1 MQLTGQVFG
10 NYILEL
16 VIYVAA
22 LFAILAIGWSASI
35 NTSWQPSSIYYIL
48 QWVKEWIIAIM
59 IILILVGWIIITLRF
74 MTRPLRYLDELVDAS
89 EPKRWNRKRAGLG
102 LLISLALMTAEGFAL
117 HAADWQRHDSMHVML
132 PIVDRIC
139 MDQALIDISELEDD
153 MVKTGD
159 VVTLIGTDGNEM
171 LTAAD
176 MAETAGTI
184 TNEILSRLGSRL
196 ERYIRWEMT
205 PTSIGTP
212 LKKW

>member
-1 MQLTGQVFG
+1 MA
-10 NYILEL
+10 L

-48 QWVKEWIIAIM
+48 QWEKEWIIAIM

-117 HAADWQRHDSMHVML
+117 HAADWQRHDSMYVML
-132 PIVDRIC
+132 PIVGRIC

-205 PTSIGTP
+205 PNSIGTP

>member
-1 MQLTGQVFG
+1 M
-10 NYILEL
+10 
-16 VIYVAA
+16 AA

-117 HAADWQRHDSMHVML
+117 HAADWQRHDSM
-132 PIVDRIC
+132 
-139 MDQALIDISELEDD
+139 
-153 MVKTGD
+153 
-159 VVTLIGTDGNEM
+159 
-171 LTAAD
+171 
-176 MAETAGTI
+176 
-184 TNEILSRLGSRL
+184 
-196 ERYIRWEMT
+196 
-205 PTSIGTP
+205 
-212 LKKW
+212 